1 MPGDE
6 ITNPRAGGPTSARG
20 FFATKPSSHYDF
32 ARTNYG
38 LDPLR
43 GTLLEEPVPSEAYRL
58 SLSES
63 GSYGDFLSEFI
74 QDNWLANT
82 QPADTQI

>member
-32 ARTNYG
+32 ASTNYG

-43 GTLLEEPVPSEAYRL
+43 GTPLEEPVPSEAYTL
-58 SLSES
+58 SLPPNSES
-63 GSYGDFLSEFI
+63 GSYGDFLSAFI
-74 QDNWLANT
+74 QDTWLANT
-82 QPADTQI
+82 QI